1 MSPFEE
7 FWRAVLSHS
16 GKRSK
21 LELIAKV
28 SLSPDS
34 ELHVF
39 ATLTLSGHLASC
51 IARP

>member
-1 MSPFEE
+1 
-7 FWRAVLSHS
+7 
-16 GKRSK
+16 
-21 LELIAKV
+21 V

-51 IARP
+51 IA